1 MCGLCAWGNTTNVD
15 MQPIALS
22 PARRRCSPHLLLTF
36 PLPYT
41 HTPAHAQRRWRP
53 ASPPAGTLST
63 LTEDDLA
70 AGQHAAADDQLAA
83 LHASSTAANSTAGSS
98 RTTALLDDGGG
109 GLAPLPLSAAVVGR
123 ALVGGYHTFLAVPP
137 PPRTIGGAAAAA
149 ATARGYEAH
158 LFVHF
163 SSPHSSSSLHPDV
176 VDAGFAH
183 VASPPFGSG
192 PATQVPV

>member
-1 MCGLCAWGNTTNVD
+1 MEEKVHNGLKGEPTWNFEQHSRGGD
-15 MQPIALS
+15 SLS
-22 PARRRCSPHLLLTF
+22 LS
-36 PLPYT
+36 
-41 HTPAHAQRRWRP
+41 
-53 ASPPAGTLST
+53 LST
-63 LTEDDLA
+63 
-70 AGQHAAADDQLAA
+70 
-83 LHASSTAANSTAGSS
+83 
-98 RTTALLDDGGG
+98 RT
-109 GLAPLPLSAAVVGR
+109 
-123 ALVGGYHTFLAVPP
+123 
-137 PPRTIGGAAAAA
+137 AA